1 MSGPNLTPRAHP
13 QQARSQATLER
24 LLLVSAELLEEVG
37 VNGFNTNLLAQRAGV
52 SVRAIYR
59 YFPNKWSILVA
70 MAERASELERT
81 WIGDLRH
88 HSEGDIQAHVDRAI
102 DGYFEAAKRLPGYAA
117 LRAASLA
124 SPELR
129 EVDDRTN
136 RALQADLAAGLRELG
151 VDVSEDQLGAL
162 CLVIIEASNRLL
174 DIALQAKPAEAALV
188 VAELKKMLAGLLRQY
203 LGD

>member
-1 MSGPNLTPRAHP
+1 M
-13 QQARSQATLER
+13 
-24 LLLVSAELLEEVG
+24 
-37 VNGFNTNLLAQRAGV
+37 
-52 SVRAIYR
+52 
-59 YFPNKWSILVA
+59 
-70 MAERASELERT
+70 
-81 WIGDLRH
+81 
-88 HSEGDIQAHVDRAI
+88 
-102 DGYFEAAKRLPGYAA
+102 
-117 LRAASLA
+117 
-124 SPELR
+124 
-129 EVDDRTN
+129 DDRTN